1 MPCCISSSFR
11 YREFVLPRLDCS
23 FHSSTPS
30 IFFSTCIGREGVW
43 WSRKRDVLGLTA
55 LYNMMCLLY
64 LIDWD
69 GLSWAV
75 ADRPAVRWWKTPTP
89 SCTSGIAIKATGWK
103 TTASSSFF
111 SIGIVFLPFL
121 SLWQGSSNFLA
132 RTRLFMRS
140 LYPALAINSL
150 YLCFIAAGEVWLCY
164 S

>member
-1 MPCCISSSFR
+1 MCDKKSSQLTLVELVRQHWSMLHCPDSPFKCPAVSLLLSVIESLF
-11 YREFVLPRLDCS
+11 YHDLIVHFIV
-23 FHSSTPS
+23 HSTPS

-111 SIGIVFLPFL
+111 LDWNCFSPF
-121 SLWQGSSNFLA
+121 SFTVAG
-132 RTRLFMRS
+132 LF
-140 LYPALAINSL
+140 
-150 YLCFIAAGEVWLCY
+150 
-164 S
+164 